1 VAGSHIR
8 NDTMPSDTTVLENV
22 RKIVDGAHT
31 VPSLPEN
38 VVEALRVIDSPD
50 ASAND
55 IACHVEQDVGLSSK
69 MLQVANSA
77 YYSFRGRIAS
87 VPHAVALLG
96 MKTTRSILVAAS
108 MNDYFQKLPDRS
120 KDEARRLWRHS
131 VICANAARMIARQI
145 PGANEEEAF
154 VTGLLHDLGISVLF
168 VNMPREFRKIMEIA
182 AQEGIDF
189 REAELK
195 FWPYTHELIGAE
207 VLRRWELP
215 DNVPLAVELHH
226 TYQYGNDTSPLA
238 AGVYLADRVALA
250 PETEDTVRTHF
261 AQAAANTNQLFEL
274 TAERVAD
281 WLIEIMDTGTEE
293 AELLLSI
300 LN

>member
-1 VAGSHIR
+1 VA
-8 NDTMPSDTTVLENV
+8 PSTSVLDNV

-31 VPSLPEN
+31 IPSLPEN
-38 VVEALRVIDSPD
+38 IVEALRVVDSSD
-50 ASAND
+50 SSAD
-55 IACHVEQDVGLSSK
+55 DVAGYVEQDVGLSSR
-69 MLQVANSA
+69 MLQLANSA
-77 YYSFRGRIAS
+77 YYSFRSQIAS
-87 VPHAVALLG
+87 VPRAVALLG

-108 MNDYFQKLPDRS
+108 VNDYFQKLPDSS
-120 KDEARRLWRHS
+120 KDEARWLWRHS
-131 VICANAARMIARQI
+131 VICANAARMIARQV
-145 PGANEEEAF
+145 PGANTEEAF

-182 AQEGIDF
+182 TAEGIDF
-189 REAELK
+189 REAESK

-215 DNVPLAVELHH
+215 DEVPMAVELHH
-226 TYQYGNDTSPLA
+226 AYRYSENTSPLS

-250 PETEDTVRTHF
+250 PETEDAVRVHF
-261 AQAAANTNQLFEL
+261 AQAAANTEQLFEL

-293 AELLLSI
+293 AEVLISI
-300 LN
+300 LC

>member
-1 VAGSHIR
+1 MASTI
-8 NDTMPSDTTVLENV
+8 SVLENV

-31 VPSLPEN
+31 IPSLPEN

-50 ASAND
+50 SSASEVAGY
-55 IACHVEQDVGLSSK
+55 VEQDVGLSSK

-77 YYSFRGRIAS
+77 YYSFRGQIAS

-96 MKTTRSILVAAS
+96 TKTIKSILVAAS
-108 MNDYFQKLPDRS
+108 INDYFQKLPDQS

-131 VICANAARMIARQI
+131 VICANAARMIARQV
-145 PGANEEEAF
+145 PGVNEEEAF

-182 AQEGIDF
+182 NEEQLDF
-189 REAELK
+189 REAERK

-215 DNVPLAVELHH
+215 DDVPLAVSLHH
-226 TYQYGNDTSPLA
+226 AGQFGDDTSPLA
-238 AGVYLADRVALA
+238 AAVYLADQVALA
-250 PETEDTVRTHF
+250 PETEEAAYTHF
-261 AQAAANTNQLFEL
+261 AQAAANTEQLMEL

-281 WLIEIMDTGTEE
+281 WLIEIMDSGTEE

-300 LN
+300 LS